1 MAGNH
6 FLKIQIDG
14 LLDTGFNNSINTF
27 KMNTN
32 NQTSTVTTMT
42 TQTKT
47 QFVVPSP
54 ISMER
59 ISWLINEKGIMPE
72 IAGIN
77 LEMIKMKVQHPEE
90 GNNWTPEFADEM
102 EVEYKRFLHL
112 NKKYPK
118 AGIVPTD
125 DIDEMWHFHIL
136 DTRAYVKDSET
147 VFGGYFHH
155 FPYFGLRGEQDEQNL
170 KNAFEETK
178 ELYFSEFS
186 ENMLR
191 NKEAKCWHSCQSRC
205 WHACSS
211 KDHSA

>member
-1 MAGNH
+1 MEENH
-6 FLKIQIDG
+6 FHETPTVG
-14 LLDTGFNNSINTF
+14 LPDTGFNNSINTF
-27 KMNTN
+27 KMNIN
-32 NQTSTVTTMT
+32 NQTPTVTTMT

-54 ISMER
+54 IGMER

-77 LEMIKMKVQHPEE
+77 LEMIKMKMQHPHE
-90 GNNWTPEFADEM
+90 GKNWTPEFADEM

-112 NKKYPK
+112 NKKFPK
-118 AGIVPTD
+118 VGIVPTD
-125 DIDEMWHFHIL
+125 DIDEMWHYHIL
-136 DTRAYVKDSET
+136 DTRAYIKDSEA

-155 FPYFGLRGEQDEQNL
+155 FPYFGIRGEEDEQNL
-170 KNAFEETK
+170 KNTFEATK
-178 ELYFSEFS
+178 ELYFNEFG

-191 NKEAKCWHSCQSRC
+191 NKASDCWHDCQSRC